1 MRYAD
6 VKVGETFFFE
16 DGWEYPK
23 IKTKDGHFDIQNR
36 VFGFMPDDVPV
47 VVPSE
52 LASLREERDA
62 LRLVADAARTGQGLD
77 DALDALDALKGE
89 K

>member
-1 MRYAD
+1 MSKSALA
-6 VKVGETFFFE
+6 KVRTAKQQSRRNLKLVDENNRLRGEL
-16 DGWEYPK
+16 K
-23 IKTKDGHFDIQNR
+23 QSKA
-36 VFGFMPDDVPV
+36 
-47 VVPSE
+47 E
-52 LASLREERDA
+52 LASLREELDA

>member
-1 MRYAD
+1 MEAIQEL
-6 VKVGETFFFE
+6 VSKVAYDLKIEFIILQAWR
-16 DGWEYPK
+16 DGYMPN
-23 IKTKDGHFDIQNR
+23 DILKEAAA
-36 VFGFMPDDVPV
+36 
-47 VVPSE
+47 E
-52 LASLREERDA
+52 LASLREELDA